1 MARPKSSRPKGFLSQ
16 YGEQLRAKQ
25 AAKQIYGLRERQFS
39 RFFRQAS
46 KSPQKGEKLLELLE
60 RRLDNSVYRLS
71 WANSRPE
78 ARQLVSHG
86 HILLNN
92 KKANIPSLLVRIGD
106 KIKVGNREVVEKKQS
121 EPQKGQ
127 KSSENK
133 REAPVWLKLAKTP
146 FEAEVVKL
154 PAREDAPAEID
165 ENLIVEFYSR

>member
-25 AAKQIYGLRERQFS
+25 LAKEIYGLRERQFS
-39 RFFRQAS
+39 RFFKQAS
-46 KSPQKGEKLLELLE
+46 KSAQKGEKLLELLE
-60 RRLDNSVYRLS
+60 RRIDNAVYRLS

-86 HILLNN
+86 HIKLND
-92 KKANIPSLLVRIGD
+92 KKAKSPSLLVGIGD
-106 KIKVGNREVVEKKQS
+106 KIKVDKPEIIKKKMS
-121 EPQKGQ
+121 EPTKGQ
-127 KSSENK
+127 KSSEDK
-133 REAPVWLKLAKTP
+133 REAPGWLKSVKSL

-154 PAREDAPAEID
+154 PSREDAPAEID